1 MVFVFYV
8 IMALLALVVARAM
21 DTKSDRTVNRFGK
34 IARGLGALF
43 AILAITCCLTV
54 IPAGN
59 IGVVDFF
66 GTVSPNSLKAGI
78 NFVNPLARVVRM
90 TVKTQEIKEIMDVPS
105 KE

>member
-8 IMALLALVVARAM
+8 IMALLSFVAARAM
-21 DTKSDRTVNRFGK
+21 DRRFDGR
-34 IARGLGALF
+34 INSFRNVARGLAGLF

-54 IPAGN
+54 IPAGH

-78 NFVNPLARVVRM
+78 NFVNRE
-90 TVKTQEIKEIMDVPS
+90 TSIIEI
-105 KE
+105 